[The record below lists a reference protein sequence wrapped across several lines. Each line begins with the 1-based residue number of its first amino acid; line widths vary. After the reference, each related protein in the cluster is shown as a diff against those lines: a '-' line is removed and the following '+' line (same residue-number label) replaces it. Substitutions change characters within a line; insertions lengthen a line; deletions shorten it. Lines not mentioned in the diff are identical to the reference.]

1 MAAFTT
7 PEQMARARNC
17 SPQPVWVWLQAGE
30 HPCLACKAELSYPG
44 ALLQVLQPFISELF
58 RIQALP
64 DLLCAG
70 FELNAQA
77 IL

>member
-30 HPCLACKAELSYPG
+30 PPRLACKAELSYPG
-44 ALLQVLQPFISELF
+44 ALLQVLCISELF
-58 RIQALP
+58 RIQALT

-70 FELNAQA
+70 FELDAQA